1 MARFVHPH
9 FQRSRDLLRA
19 SYDYAVGHRA
29 DFVGRASAAI
39 QKAIDRHAAATPPGA
54 PRQPSG
60 RRRSSCGFLLITGRP
75 RRCGADRRG
84 EDSDAEPEPIF
95 DDLARM
101 ASGAAGALTGVR
113 GEIEA
118 RFRDQLERILAG
130 MDLVSREEFEAA
142 RAMAAKAREEQEIL
156 LRRIDALETRL
167 AALERRGDPGPGPS
181 VT

>member
-1 MARFVHPH
+1 MQSQNRF
-9 FQRSRDLLRA
+9 
-19 SYDYAVGHRA
+19 
-29 DFVGRASAAI
+29 
-39 QKAIDRHAAATPPGA
+39 
-54 PRQPSG
+54 
-60 RRRSSCGFLLITGRP
+60 
-75 RRCGADRRG
+75 
-84 EDSDAEPEPIF
+84 F

-101 ASGAAGALTGVR
+101 ASGAAGALTGMR

-156 LRRIDALETRL
+156 LRRIAAVETRL
-167 AALERRGDPGPGPS
+167 TALEGRSDPGPGPS